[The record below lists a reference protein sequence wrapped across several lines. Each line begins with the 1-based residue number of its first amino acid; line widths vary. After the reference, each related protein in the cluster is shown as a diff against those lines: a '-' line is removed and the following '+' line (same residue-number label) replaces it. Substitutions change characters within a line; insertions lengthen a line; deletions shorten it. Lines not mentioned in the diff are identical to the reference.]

1 MIEHKSGKLV
11 KKDLNFIVIDVNG
24 LGYKVF
30 ISLNTYNSLP
40 EVKNNIFLLTYFNV
54 TEKNQELFGFQDS
67 NEKELFIL
75 LISVSGIGPK
85 IAINLLSSVKP
96 DDFKQRLISNE
107 VDMLTS
113 LPGIGPKTARRIIVE
128 LKDKFITTSE
138 NELPIENVNNLNS
151 DVLSALLNL
160 GYRTNDINRAL
171 NKVDMNLNIEDKI
184 KEALKIL
191 R

>member
-1 MIEHKSGKLV
+1 MFAGLISKCNNPLSFIGLTPYSIKEINFL
-11 KKDLNFIVIDVNG
+11 FIVENFSI
-24 LGYKVF
+24 K
-30 ISLNTYNSLP
+30 
-40 EVKNNIFLLTYFNV
+40 
-54 TEKNQELFGFQDS
+54 
-67 NEKELFIL
+67 
-75 LISVSGIGPK
+75 
-85 IAINLLSSVKP
+85 LSSVKP